1 MFIVTGAS
9 GKLGRKIIENLLLHV
24 PAASIGVSVRDPAKV
39 IYISTRG
46 VRLRQGDY
54 SDAESLRHAWAG
66 AKRLLM
72 ISSNAAAI
80 GGDPLRQH
88 ATAIRVAGEVGVER
102 IFYTSQVSSAEASH
116 FPPGRDHAAT
126 EKMLAE
132 SGLAWTSMRHGFYA
146 ESALMLNARGFDA
159 GRLEGPEDGKVA
171 WATHDDLAA
180 ADAALLAG
188 VEVIDGPTPP
198 LTGCEALDLA
208 DLAELAGEIL
218 GRPIARVMVSEEN
231 MEAKARA
238 AGVPEGSIA
247 VMLGYY
253 RAARAGEFEV
263 VDPTLARILQRA
275 PETIRTFLTS
285 KL

>member
-39 IYISTRG
+39 IDISTRG

-116 FPPGRDHAAT
+116 FPPGQDHAAT

-159 GRLEGPEDGKVA
+159 GRLEGPEDG
-171 WATHDDLAA
+171 AA